1 MTAIHIH
8 GARQNNLKNI
18 DVSIPKHQLTVVTGR
33 SGSGKSSLVFNTIAA
48 ESERLLN
55 ETYSSYIQHQ
65 LTQYEK
71 PDVDHIENLP
81 VAMVIN
87 QKRLGGNSRST
98 VGTISDIYA
107 SVRLLWS
114 RIGTPFVGYSDVF
127 SFNNPNGMC
136 EHCQGLGYV
145 EDIDLNELLDFDKS
159 LNEGAI
165 RFPSFKP
172 DSWRGK
178 RYRYS
183 GLFDNDKKLKDYTKE
198 ELDTF
203 LYTEPTRLKNPPS
216 EWPKT
221 AKFEGLIH
229 RFRRSFLINDNFEK
243 KRFLKDVERVVTK
256 QTCPVCHGQRLNQK
270 VLSCKIHG
278 LNIADF
284 TALTIE
290 ETLPFLEQIDSDKAT
305 YIIEPLKAQLQALN
319 DIGLNYLTL
328 ARETTTLSGGES
340 QRIKLIRHLNSP
352 LTDLVYIIDEPS
364 VGLHPADI
372 EKINEIMLNIRDKG
386 NTVIIV
392 EHDPDVIKIADHV
405 IDIGPGAGKHGGQ
418 ITFEGSYAQLKQ
430 SDTDTA
436 RALTRQHHLK
446 QSDTDTARAL
456 TRQHH
461 LKQSAIRDNQAWL
474 HLEHL
479 QHNNLKDVSVA
490 IPKNAQTVV
499 TGVAGSGKS
508 SLIKGGFAKH
518 EDAILIDQK
527 GVHTS
532 NRSNL
537 LTYTG
542 IFDDVREFFSKATG
556 LKKSMFSYNSDGAC
570 PNCNGKGVLKT
581 ELAFM
586 PDFSQVCEV
595 CGGTRYR
602 PEVLEAKVDGYSI
615 ADVLALTVEEGL
627 SLFQTHDAIAQTLS
641 ALQSTGL
648 GYMTLGQSL
657 DTLSGGEIQ
666 RLKLTRYMI
675 EPVTEKIFIFD
686 EPTTGLH
693 EDDIPILQARFD
705 QLIEEGHT
713 VILIEHNI
721 TMMTQADW
729 LIDVGPGAGNQGGRV
744 LYSGPPAGL
753 KDVAESRTAPHLFGS
768 LSE

>member
-284 TALTIE
+284 TAL
-290 ETLPFLEQIDSDKAT
+290 
-305 YIIEPLKAQLQALN
+305 
-319 DIGLNYLTL
+319 
-328 ARETTTLSGGES
+328 
-340 QRIKLIRHLNSP
+340 
-352 LTDLVYIIDEPS
+352 
-364 VGLHPADI
+364 
-372 EKINEIMLNIRDKG
+372 
-386 NTVIIV
+386 
-392 EHDPDVIKIADHV
+392 
-405 IDIGPGAGKHGGQ
+405 
-418 ITFEGSYAQLKQ
+418 
-430 SDTDTA
+430 
-436 RALTRQHHLK
+436 
-446 QSDTDTARAL
+446 
-456 TRQHH
+456 
-461 LKQSAIRDNQAWL
+461 
-474 HLEHL
+474 
-479 QHNNLKDVSVA
+479 
-490 IPKNAQTVV
+490 
-499 TGVAGSGKS
+499 
-508 SLIKGGFAKH
+508 
-518 EDAILIDQK
+518 
-527 GVHTS
+527 
-532 NRSNL
+532 
-537 LTYTG
+537 
-542 IFDDVREFFSKATG
+542 
-556 LKKSMFSYNSDGAC
+556 
-570 PNCNGKGVLKT
+570 
-581 ELAFM
+581 
-586 PDFSQVCEV
+586 
-595 CGGTRYR
+595 
-602 PEVLEAKVDGYSI
+602 
-615 ADVLALTVEEGL
+615 
-627 SLFQTHDAIAQTLS
+627 
-641 ALQSTGL
+641 
-648 GYMTLGQSL
+648 
-657 DTLSGGEIQ
+657 
-666 RLKLTRYMI
+666 
-675 EPVTEKIFIFD
+675 
-686 EPTTGLH
+686 
-693 EDDIPILQARFD
+693 
-705 QLIEEGHT
+705 
-713 VILIEHNI
+713 
-721 TMMTQADW
+721 
-729 LIDVGPGAGNQGGRV
+729 
-744 LYSGPPAGL
+744 
-753 KDVAESRTAPHLFGS
+753 
-768 LSE
+768 